1 MPFCLYRTLE
11 SGRVPALPIPSSM
24 FLILLGQAM
33 MALPILLPLLFA
45 AVFVVVYLVGL
56 LLNLVFGLVCLFPP
70 QAPARFISLQW
81 ITITSAFVASAV
93 LAYAIWVYWT
103 QPLIN

>member
-1 MPFCLYRTLE
+1 
-11 SGRVPALPIPSSM
+11 
-24 FLILLGQAM
+24 M

-56 LLNLVFGLVCLFPP
+56 LLNLVLWLVSLFPP
-70 QAPARFISLQW
+70 RAPARSISLQS
-81 ITITSAFVASAV
+81 ITIMSTVVASGA

>member
-1 MPFCLYRTLE
+1 
-11 SGRVPALPIPSSM
+11 M

-45 AVFVVVYLVGL
+45 AVFVVVYLSGL
-56 LLNLVFGLVCLFPP
+56 LLNLVLWLYSRFTP
-70 QAPARFISLQW
+70 QSPARLIRLQW
-81 ITITSAFVASAV
+81 VTITAALIASAA
-93 LAYAIWVYWT
+93 LAYVIWVYWT